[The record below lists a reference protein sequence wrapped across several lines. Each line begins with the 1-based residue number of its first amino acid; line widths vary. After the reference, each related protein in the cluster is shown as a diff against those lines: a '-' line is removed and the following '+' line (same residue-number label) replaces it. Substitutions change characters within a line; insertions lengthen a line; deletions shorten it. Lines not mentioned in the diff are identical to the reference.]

1 MGIIEDLI
9 KKGKIKKTV
18 FSEEMYKKEFRV
30 GEKDLE
36 SAKESFENENYKWAT
51 IQAYYA
57 IFHIVRALV
66 YKEGYREESHT
77 ALKHIFRELYIKTN
91 KLPISIYNSLE
102 NGMNLREMADYKESY
117 SKTGAEN
124 IIKSVLKAVSEVKKL
139 IY

>member
-77 ALKHIFRELYIKTN
+77 ALKYIFRELYIKTK
-91 KLPISIYNSLE
+91 KLPISIYYSLE
-102 NGMNLREMADYKESY
+102 NGMNLREMADYKETY
-117 SKTGAEN
+117 SKIGAEN
-124 IIKSVLKAVSEVKKL
+124 IITSVSKAIEKVKKL
-139 IY
+139 I